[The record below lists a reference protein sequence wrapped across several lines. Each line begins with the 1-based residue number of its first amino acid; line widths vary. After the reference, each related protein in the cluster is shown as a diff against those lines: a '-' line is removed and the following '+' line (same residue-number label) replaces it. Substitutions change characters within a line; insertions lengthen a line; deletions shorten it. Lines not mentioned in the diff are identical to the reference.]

1 MEMTDRTLW
10 MLLDSRL
17 RGNDGVRCGGWI
29 FRLGDFCQGIL
40 QGVTTMCLAMPVQ
53 VTELL
58 PGQRARVSV
67 DGVSREVSVALV
79 DNLAVGD
86 FVILHVGYAI
96 GKLDEDEAR
105 RTLAL
110 IAEAVDKLAEGAT

>member
-1 MEMTDRTLW
+1 
-10 MLLDSRL
+10 
-17 RGNDGVRCGGWI
+17 
-29 FRLGDFCQGIL
+29 
-40 QGVTTMCLAMPVQ
+40 MCLAMPVQ

-79 DNLAVGD
+79 EDLAVGD

-105 RTLAL
+105 RTLP
-110 IAEAVDKLAEGAT
+110 

>member
-1 MEMTDRTLW
+1 
-10 MLLDSRL
+10 
-17 RGNDGVRCGGWI
+17 
-29 FRLGDFCQGIL
+29 
-40 QGVTTMCLAMPVQ
+40 MCLAMPVQ

-79 DNLAVGD
+79 EDLAVGD

-96 GKLDEDEAR
+96 GKLVEDEAR

-110 IAEAVDKLAEGAT
+110 IAEAVDKLAEGAA

>member
-1 MEMTDRTLW
+1 
-10 MLLDSRL
+10 
-17 RGNDGVRCGGWI
+17 
-29 FRLGDFCQGIL
+29 
-40 QGVTTMCLAMPVQ
+40 MCLAMPVQ

-79 DNLAVGD
+79 EDLAVGD

-96 GKLDEDEAR
+96 GKLDEGEAR

-110 IAEAVDKLAEGAT
+110 IAEAVDKLAEGAA

>member
-1 MEMTDRTLW
+1 
-10 MLLDSRL
+10 
-17 RGNDGVRCGGWI
+17 
-29 FRLGDFCQGIL
+29 
-40 QGVTTMCLAMPVQ
+40 MCLAMPVQ

-79 DNLAVGD
+79 EDLAVGD

-96 GKLDEDEAR
+96 GRLDECEAR

-110 IAEAVDKLAEGAT
+110 IAEAVDKLAEGAA

>member
-1 MEMTDRTLW
+1 
-10 MLLDSRL
+10 
-17 RGNDGVRCGGWI
+17 
-29 FRLGDFCQGIL
+29 
-40 QGVTTMCLAMPVQ
+40 MCLAMPVQ

-79 DNLAVGD
+79 EDLAVGD

-110 IAEAVDKLAEGAT
+110 IADAVDKLAEGAA

>member
-1 MEMTDRTLW
+1 
-10 MLLDSRL
+10 
-17 RGNDGVRCGGWI
+17 
-29 FRLGDFCQGIL
+29 
-40 QGVTTMCLAMPVQ
+40 MCLAMPVQ

-79 DNLAVGD
+79 EDLAVG
-86 FVILHVGYAI
+86 ILSSCTSATPSA
-96 GKLDEDEAR
+96 KLDEDEAR

-110 IAEAVDKLAEGAT
+110 IAEAVDKLAEGAA

>member
-1 MEMTDRTLW
+1 
-10 MLLDSRL
+10 
-17 RGNDGVRCGGWI
+17 
-29 FRLGDFCQGIL
+29 
-40 QGVTTMCLAMPVQ
+40 MCLAMPVQ

-79 DNLAVGD
+79 EDLAVGD

-110 IAEAVDKLAEGAT
+110 IAEAVDKLAEGIRKFAIDQEKLEKMIGDLL